1 MIKGE
6 SSVNTKVLEKAVVH
20 SILAGSR
27 RATEKNRQL
36 ALESELNLLRYHR
49 EHGHQSLI
57 EHDRSIKTERTLIR
71 HNRRWAVERGYFS
84 KAEAVGL

>member
-6 SSVNTKVLEKAVVH
+6 QSVNTKVLEKAVVH

-49 EHGHQSLI
+49 EHGHQTPAETERSL
-57 EHDRSIKTERTLIR
+57 KTARTLIR
-71 HNRRWAVERGYFS
+71 HNRLWAVERGYFS